1 MVTVVK
7 IADGRLDEESPLPVH
22 SPAPGSG
29 PQELELDF
37 GAVTFVTGSG
47 LGRLLALR
55 AAGYRLTVTNVSP
68 QVYEVFQA
76 AQLTGVLDVRPS
88 AGVLDVVDEASE
100 ESFPASDA
108 PSWTPVTS
116 IGGPAEATRPPE

>member
-1 MVTVVK
+1 VVTVVK
-7 IADGRLDEESPLPVH
+7 IADGRLDADSPLPVQ
-22 SPAPGSG
+22 PPEAGAG
-29 PQELELDF
+29 PHELELDF
-37 GAVTFVTGSG
+37 SAVTFVTGSG

-76 AQLTGVLDVRPS
+76 AQLTGVLGVRPP
-88 AGVLDVVDEASE
+88 AGVFDVVDEASE

-116 IGGPAEATRPPE
+116 VGGPAEATRPPE